1 MNYIKLFES
10 FACENKKIALFKSMI
25 NYDAIADLKELC
37 IDDLDKDYTLTIGL
51 ILAGPNLSYYQPGQ
65 YMGQIKINH
74 AREEENLSNLYL
86 YTMKELKRYEKGEII
101 YNIYISNGNVKK
113 YDDILDSIKSMYP
126 DLKFILNYQCWV
138 VFR

>member
-51 ILAGPNLSYYQPGQ
+51 ILATDGRPGK

-74 AREEENLSNLYL
+74 AREEEHLSNLYL

-101 YNIYISNGNVKK
+101 YNIYISNGIYVKK
-113 YDDILDSIKSMYP
+113 CDDILDSMKSMYP
-126 DLKFILNYQCWV
+126 DIKFIYIDVYGGQIKL
-138 VFR
+138 